1 MKVLLLDETINIKD
15 YLIKTNEDEDIE
27 FVEINENDSE
37 YRINDLFSSV
47 DAIIYISTLK
57 EKYYRNDDSLFDLF
71 INKYVE
77 SVNKA
82 LIIYIGPSSQR
93 LGTSDFS
100 KSCRNREIKLSNMV
114 TLFSS
119 NIHLYRV
126 NNIFGRWCDDRQ
138 CDYIM
143 DICNKVVN
151 DIPVEIKEEKAAEF
165 NYIEDVKN
173 ELIEIVKGH
182 ISKKSLSS
190 QKFANT
196 YFLTN
201 KTLYDLFLI
210 LKQYNDTRDVP
221 IVFDKLFTELI
232 NIYNQCIFEKQM
244 ILSMNPI
251 QKESES
257 YLVYS
262 SRFAG
267 KKYLYKFKLDQV
279 ITNEYSNHPKRIMFI
294 SGKFL
299 VRIEDLKTKKVYNY
313 DINESC
319 KELCV
324 PSEVRIIIKCLSE
337 EGIMLNWVIPYECDE
352 SKNS

>member
-57 EKYYRNDDSLFDLF
+57 EKYYRNDHSLFDLF

-77 SVNKA
+77 SLNKA

-182 ISKKSLSS
+182 ICKKSISS

-251 QKESES
+251 
-257 YLVYS
+257 
-262 SRFAG
+262 
-267 KKYLYKFKLDQV
+267 
-279 ITNEYSNHPKRIMFI
+279 
-294 SGKFL
+294 
-299 VRIEDLKTKKVYNY
+299 
-313 DINESC
+313 
-319 KELCV
+319 
-324 PSEVRIIIKCLSE
+324 
-337 EGIMLNWVIPYECDE
+337 
-352 SKNS
+352 

>member
-15 YLIKTNEDEDIE
+15 YLITTNEDEDIE

-77 SVNKA
+77 SLNKA

-173 ELIEIVKGH
+173 NVRKLYKHNTSVTCVSVTPEEAYEIAKDMAGKLNGAKGPSVLCIPMKGWGACDIRTPDKALGWAGPAEGPSWISDPEKPEWSLRSCRYVQGIKEKIDLNKDEMEVLIADYHMNEPEFSDLMSGI
-182 ISKKSLSS
+182 
-190 QKFANT
+190 
-196 YFLTN
+196 
-201 KTLYDLFLI
+201 LYDMLQGTW
-210 LKQYNDTRDVP
+210 K
-221 IVFDKLFTELI
+221 K
-232 NIYNQCIFEKQM
+232 
-244 ILSMNPI
+244 
-251 QKESES
+251 
-257 YLVYS
+257 
-262 SRFAG
+262 G
-267 KKYLYKFKLDQV
+267 KKY
-279 ITNEYSNHPKRIMFI
+279 
-294 SGKFL
+294 GA
-299 VRIEDLKTKKVYNY
+299 KVY
-313 DINESC
+313 S
-319 KELCV
+319 L
-324 PSEVRIIIKCLSE
+324 
-337 EGIMLNWVIPYECDE
+337 
-352 SKNS
+352 

>member
-1 MKVLLLDETINIKD
+1 M
-15 YLIKTNEDEDIE
+15 
-27 FVEINENDSE
+27 
-37 YRINDLFSSV
+37 
-47 DAIIYISTLK
+47 
-57 EKYYRNDDSLFDLF
+57 
-71 INKYVE
+71 
-77 SVNKA
+77 
-82 LIIYIGPSSQR
+82 
-93 LGTSDFS
+93 
-100 KSCRNREIKLSNMV
+100 
-114 TLFSS
+114 
-119 NIHLYRV
+119 
-126 NNIFGRWCDDRQ
+126 
-138 CDYIM
+138 
-143 DICNKVVN
+143 
-151 DIPVEIKEEKAAEF
+151 
-165 NYIEDVKN
+165 
-173 ELIEIVKGH
+173 
-182 ISKKSLSS
+182 
-190 QKFANT
+190 
-196 YFLTN
+196 
-201 KTLYDLFLI
+201 I

-267 KKYLYKFKLDQV
+267 KKYLYKFKLNQV